1 MITNIQKDSAP
12 ELLTTPPKSR
22 AAVNYAEGSSFHDLF
37 TSAVP
42 ISQEV
47 ALPAAS
53 PSVSPA
59 PLPPPVFESGASV
72 ISADGSA
79 TPLNPMEM
87 ASAST
92 AAQLAAKLGGT
103 VTPEGFSGGYSTSS
117 DIRDITF
124 ADSDVKINA
133 GLAASLFATY
143 GDAPGSEA
151 WRVINND
158 LGRDPMATGTV
169 S

>member
-1 MITNIQKDSAP
+1 MITNIQRANVL
-12 ELLTTPPKSR
+12 ELPNTPPNPR
-22 AAVNYAEGSSFHDLF
+22 AAVNYAKGSSFHDLF
-37 TSAVP
+37 TSP
-42 ISQEV
+42 DPMSQGV
-47 ALPAAS
+47 AS
-53 PSVSPA
+53 PVVSPPLA
-59 PLPPPVFESGASV
+59 PEPLPSPVFESGASLNSV
-72 ISADGSA
+72 NGPS
-79 TPLNPMEM
+79 TPLNPIEV

-103 VTPEGFSGGYSTSS
+103 VTPEVFSGGYSTSS

-133 GLAASLFATY
+133 GLAVSLFAMY

>member
-1 MITNIQKDSAP
+1 MITNIQERNAS
-12 ELLTTPPKSR
+12 ELLSTAPNSR
-22 AAVNYAEGSSFHDLF
+22 ASANYAEGSSFHDLF

-42 ISQEV
+42 ISQAV
-47 ALPAAS
+47 VFPAVS
-53 PSVSPA
+53 PSLSPA

-72 ISADGSA
+72 ISVDGSS
-79 TPLNPMEM
+79 TPLNPLEM

-92 AAQLAAKLGGT
+92 AAQMAAKLGGT
-103 VTPEGFSGGYSTSS
+103 VTPEAFSGGYSTSS

-151 WRVINND
+151 WRMINND

>member
-1 MITNIQKDSAP
+1 MITNIQKANVL
-12 ELLTTPPKSR
+12 ELPGTPPNPR
-22 AAVNYAEGSSFHDLF
+22 AAVNYADGSSFHDLF

-42 ISQEV
+42 LSQV
-47 ALPAAS
+47 VAS
-53 PSVSPA
+53 PAVSTSLSPA
-59 PLPPPVFESGASV
+59 PLSPPVFESGASV
-72 ISADGSA
+72 TSVDGSS

-103 VTPEGFSGGYSTSS
+103 VTPEVFSGGYSTSS

-133 GLAASLFATY
+133 GLAASQWPPALLVSWRRAQVQHPSY
-143 GDAPGSEA
+143 GS
-151 WRVINND
+151 
-158 LGRDPMATGTV
+158 
-169 S
+169 

>member
-1 MITNIQKDSAP
+1 MITNIQKANVS
-12 ELLTTPPKSR
+12 ELPITPPNPR
-22 AAVNYAEGSSFHDLF
+22 AAAKYAEGSSFHDLF

-42 ISQEV
+42 ISPAEV
-47 ALPAAS
+47 LPAVS
-53 PSVSPA
+53 PSLPPA

-72 ISADGSA
+72 ISADGPS

-87 ASAST
+87 ASAGT

-103 VTPEGFSGGYSTSS
+103 VAPEVFAGGYSTSS

-133 GLAASLFATY
+133 GLAASLFAMY